1 MAITA
6 KMVKELRDKT
16 GAGMM
21 DCKKALEEVNG
32 NIEDAIDYLRKTGS
46 AQAAKKSGRIAAEGS
61 AYIVVDDNSAVI
73 LEVNCETDFVT
84 KNDQFK
90 QLLADLGKHILA
102 KKSKDVEE
110 VLQQDLNGETV
121 ESHINS
127 IIATIGE
134 KISLRRFALVNKED
148 TEAFGAYL
156 HMDGRIGALTVLE
169 NTADA
174 ELARDIAMH
183 VAAINPSYVSRD
195 DVPEEEVNR
204 EREVL
209 KTQALEEGKPENIVE
224 KMVEGRL
231 SKFFEDICLL
241 DQSYVKDPDSK
252 VKKFVAS
259 KDSAVKSF
267 VRYEVGEGMEK
278 RDENFADEVM
288 KEINK

>member
-21 DCKKALEEVNG
+21 DCKKALEETNG
-32 NIEDAIDYLRKTGS
+32 NIEEAVDYLRTTGS
-46 AQAAKKSGRIAAEGS
+46 AEAAKKSGRIAAEGS
-61 AYIVVDDNSAVI
+61 AYIVTDDNAAVI

-90 QLLADLGKHILA
+90 QLLADLGQHILTE
-102 KKSKDVEE
+102 KPKDVEA

-121 ESHINS
+121 EAHINS
-127 IIATIGE
+127 FIATIGE

-148 TEAFGAYL
+148 SEAFGAYL
-156 HMDGRIGALTVLE
+156 HMDGRIGALTILE
-169 NTADA
+169 KTDDT

-195 DVPEEEVNR
+195 EVPEDEVNR

-209 KTQALEEGKPENIVE
+209 KTQALEEGKPEHIVE

-241 DQSYVKDPDSK
+241 DQSYVKDPDST
-252 VKKFVAS
+252 VNKFVAS
-259 KDSAVKSF
+259 KDSTVKSF
-267 VRYEVGEGMEK
+267 IRYEVGEGMEK

-288 KEINK
+288 REINK

>member
-21 DCKKALEEVNG
+21 DCKKALEETNG
-32 NIEDAIDYLRKTGS
+32 NIEEAVDYLRTTGS
-46 AQAAKKSGRIAAEGS
+46 AEAAKKSGRIAAEGS
-61 AYIVVDDNSAVI
+61 AYIVTDDNAAVI

-90 QLLADLGKHILA
+90 QLLADLGQHILTE
-102 KKSKDVEE
+102 KPKDVEA

-121 ESHINS
+121 EAHINS
-127 IIATIGE
+127 FIATIGE

-148 TEAFGAYL
+148 SEAFGAYL
-156 HMDGRIGALTVLE
+156 HMDGRIGALTILE
-169 NTADA
+169 KTDDT

-195 DVPEEEVNR
+195 EVPEDEVNR

-209 KTQALEEGKPENIVE
+209 KTQALEEGKPEHIVE

-241 DQSYVKDPDSK
+241 DQSYVKDPDST

-259 KDSAVKSF
+259 KDSTVKSF
-267 VRYEVGEGMEK
+267 IRYEVGEGMEK

-288 KEINK
+288 REINK